1 MNAAGRLL
9 ILGLLSF
16 AGCTSGVVNPWIGDW
31 HAAEQRMIRF
41 RDNGKVEYYA
51 RGNRYADGTYTRL
64 GSQAARLDLKAK
76 SPPPNARRTARM
88 QIIKLGD
95 TRTFEF
101 NRLTFRR
108 TR

>member
-1 MNAAGRLL
+1 MNVAGKLL
-9 ILGLLSF
+9 LLGLLCC

-31 HAAEQRMIRF
+31 HAAEDRLLRF

-51 RGNRYADGTYTRL
+51 RGTRYADGTYTRL

-76 SPPPNARRTARM
+76 SPPPDARRSSRM

-95 TRTFEF
+95 TRSFEF

-108 TR
+108 RR